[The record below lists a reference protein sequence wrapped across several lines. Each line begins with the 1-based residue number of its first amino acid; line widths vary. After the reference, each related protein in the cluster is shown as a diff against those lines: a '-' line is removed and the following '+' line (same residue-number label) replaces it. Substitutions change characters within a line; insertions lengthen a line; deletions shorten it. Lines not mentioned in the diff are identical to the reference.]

1 MNNILKLLILI
12 SLISCM
18 LIGCG
23 ETSNKTKTI
32 DGINKQVNNED
43 GNLGNNTNNQKSNES
58 SVNREDELN
67 NSKEELGNI
76 IKQELD
82 IKNCQVIDEQILKP
96 NRILVELNSYTCTN
110 SVSVTSHD
118 YIDNSDNSDILMNEI
133 SNKELEQKN
142 INLERLDKDIFDKYT
157 NILSPRLA
165 NEGIVFLVRDIANKN
180 IVYIVKQQFNDESL
194 EIIYTFDCDFNDRNS
209 KGNSIYGL
217 GIKTTDENIIYK
229 FRDEVIIYNI
239 EKNNVINHIK
249 YGNMNYDGF
258 DISSDGR
265 LITFSD
271 GNGSLIVSDIM
282 LTNPKIIMKWYTD
295 DEDEMNGS
303 MPRYPSFSISSPN
316 LLIFQLIGYE
326 WSYGDMLYNISKDSF
341 VKLHNNEDGEIQW
354 ETSAEWVGENLF
366 MLIGTYDNY
375 THAFNSNNEK
385 YVDIISH
392 NKFQYDYD
400 TDYGLSNMVIG
411 TPLYNDNN
419 QLVFIDVI
427 NKKLTSINNIQ
438 PDEKY
443 ISISQNGEYLITY
456 SNYSNEYQLYK
467 IDVSNNMSN
476 KK

>member
-23 ETSNKTKTI
+23 GASNKTKTN
-32 DGINKQVNNED
+32 DGINEQVNKNNQTED
-43 GNLGNNTNNQKSNES
+43 GDLKNTTNNQKSNEL
-58 SVNREDELN
+58 VVDGKDELKS
-67 NSKEELGNI
+67 NSKEELADI
-76 IKQELD
+76 TKQELN
-82 IKNCQVIDEQILKP
+82 INSCQVEDEQVLKP
-96 NRILVELNSYTCTN
+96 NRILEELNSYTCTN
-110 SVSVTSHD
+110 SVNITSHD
-118 YIDNSDNSDILMNEI
+118 YINNNDDNDVLVNEI

-142 INLERLDKDIFDKYT
+142 ITLKRLDKDIFDKYT
-157 NILSPRLA
+157 NILSPRLI
-165 NEGIVFLVRDIANKN
+165 NEGIIFLVRDIANKN

-194 EIIYTFDCDFNDRNS
+194 EIIYTFDCNFNDRNS
-209 KGNSIYGL
+209 KENSIYGL

-229 FRDEVIIYNI
+229 FKDEVIIYNI

-249 YGNMNYDGF
+249 YGDMNYDGF

-316 LLIFQLIGYE
+316 LLIFRLIGYE

-341 VKLHNNEDGEIQW
+341 VKLHNNEDGQIQW

-366 MLIGTYDNY
+366 TLLGTYDNY
-375 THAFNSNNEK
+375 AYAFNNNNKE
-385 YVDIISH
+385 YIDIITS
-392 NKFQYDYD
+392 NKFQYGYG

-419 QLVFIDVI
+419 QLVFLDIL
-427 NKKLTSINNIQ
+427 NKNLTIINNIQ

-443 ISISQNGEYLITY
+443 ISIAQNGEYLITY
-456 SNYSNEYQLYK
+456 CNYSSEYQLYK
-467 IDVSNNMSN
+467 IDS
-476 KK
+476 K